1 MKLTGAFI
9 QQKQRKEHQLVLQ
22 HDANIFS
29 FMLGLVSP
37 ATQTYGSL
45 SPAHFVI
52 KWKQVGSHF
61 QQKVR

>member
-1 MKLTGAFI
+1 MKVTGTFI
-9 QQKQRKEHQLVLQ
+9 QQKQRKEHQLDLR
-22 HDANIFS
+22 HNANIFS

-52 KWKQVGSHF
+52 KWKQEDSHF